1 MTRSIGYI
9 ISISLSLAYVFTMC
23 SKEDKLPFESRR
35 IEIKLIN
42 GGIQNG
48 SYGDTLPD
56 QLVIKILDNNQSPLT
71 NTQVHFRLSSDSGL
85 IIHNGQSSKT
95 VTVFS
100 DSKGECRVAWLLGE
114 SGENHL
120 AVSLFENYPDNE
132 PLTITALPFGPD
144 RILLLSMRWLH
155 SEEILFPY
163 NREPWYLDHDNR
175 MLESEHFITFS
186 DYSSDEVKQNF
197 AQLAEKAFY
206 EVLEALEISDGI
218 ELGVEGFESKVK
230 IYTRKSNDTPPNQYT
245 FSYGFLIYGKDS
257 YLRSSVWPER
267 AMIRFDNEL
276 KHEVVHMVQYLL
288 GAHYGLCHD
297 WFMEGIAE
305 YLSDGAFYPITSG
318 HELDSWID
326 NPLHQVNP
334 LDIRSIEDYPE
345 PYSQTS
351 GEYYPM
357 FHLVLDYLM
366 GENGLN
372 GTTLQIKNVLIETG
386 RTNDFPTSFSQ
397 SYGISEDV
405 LKEDLFQ
412 KLAEYLAQVSD

>member
-1 MTRSIGYI
+1 MA
-9 ISISLSLAYVFTMC
+9 LAYVFTMC
-23 SKEDKLPFESRR
+23 SKEDELPFESRR

-42 GGIQNG
+42 GGLHIG

-56 QLVIKILDNNQSPLT
+56 QLVLKILDKNQSPLA
-71 NTQVHFRLSSDSGL
+71 NNKVHVRLRSGSGL
-85 IIHNGQSSKT
+85 IIYNGQSSKT

-114 SGENHL
+114 SGENQL
-120 AVSLFENYPDNE
+120 DVSLPETCPDNE
-132 PLTITALPFGPD
+132 PLTITALSFGPD

-155 SEEILFPY
+155 SEGILFPY
-163 NREPWYLDHDNR
+163 NREPWFLDHDNR
-175 MLESEHFITFS
+175 ILESDHFITFS

-197 AQLAEKAFY
+197 ALLAEKAFY
-206 EVLEALEISDGI
+206 EVLETLEINDGI
-218 ELGVEGFESKVK
+218 ELGIGGLESKVK
-230 IYTRKSNDTPPNQYT
+230 IYTRKSHDTPPNQYT
-245 FSYGFLIYGKDS
+245 FSYGFLIYGEDS

-267 AMIRFDNEL
+267 AMIRFEKEL
-276 KHEVVHMVQYLL
+276 KHEVVHIVQYLL

-305 YLSDGAFYPITSG
+305 YLSGGAFYPITSV
-318 HELDSWID
+318 HELNSWID

-357 FHLVLDYLM
+357 FHLILDYLM

-372 GTTLQIKNVLIETG
+372 GTSLQIKNVLIETG
-386 RTNDFPTSFSQ
+386 RTKDFPTAFSQ
-397 SYGISEDV
+397 TFGISEDV

-412 KLAEYLAQVSD
+412 KLTEYLAQVSGWDY